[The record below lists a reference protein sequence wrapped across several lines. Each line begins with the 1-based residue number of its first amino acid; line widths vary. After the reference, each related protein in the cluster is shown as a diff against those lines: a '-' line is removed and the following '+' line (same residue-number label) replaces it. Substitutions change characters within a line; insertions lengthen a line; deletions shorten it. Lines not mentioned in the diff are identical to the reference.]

1 MRHKEHTIKTYK
13 ELSKILYGH
22 ADTSITPGCLVV
34 EGGAFRGLYNQGV
47 LDALMEN
54 SLNFACTIG
63 TSAGALAGFNYVAG
77 QIGRSARA
85 NLTFRHY
92 TDYVG
97 RGALLHAHSPIR
109 LDFLFNDYN
118 AIEPFDEKTFFSPQ
132 RRFVAVATDCRTGK
146 TAYFEKG
153 KCRDIFSAIK
163 ASASMPY
170 ISPMIDVDGIPC
182 LDGGCSCKI
191 PYRWALHEG
200 YEKIVVIRTREPAYR
215 KKISRKKGKVQGYGR
230 YPDFAHRLA
239 GSNRAYNHQCD
250 EIQQLEE
257 QGRIFVIAPS
267 QKVTVGRLEG
277 DMNKLGDLYWLGY
290 NDTLSRLDDLRSYL
304 QGPSKA
310 EKHAENM
317 Q

>member
-1 MRHKEHTIKTYK
+1 MRHKEHTIKTYN
-13 ELSKILYGH
+13 ELSKIPHGH
-22 ADTSITPGCLVV
+22 ADKSITPGCIVV

-54 SLNFACTIG
+54 NINFACTIG

-85 NLTFRHY
+85 NLTYRHY

-97 RGALLHAHSPIR
+97 RGALAHAYSPIR

-118 AIEPFDEKTFFSPQ
+118 AIEPFDEKTFFSPE
-132 RRFVAVATDCRTGK
+132 RRFVAVATDCTTGK

-170 ISPMIDVDGIPC
+170 ISPMIDVDGRPC
-182 LDGGCSCKI
+182 LDGGCSCRI

-200 YEKIVVIRTREPAYR
+200 FEKIVVVRTREPEFR
-215 KKISRKKGKVQGYGR
+215 KKVSRRRHRLQAYKR
-230 YPDFAHRLA
+230 YPEFARTLA
-239 GSNRAYNHQCD
+239 NSSRGYNHQCE
-250 EIQQLEE
+250 EILKLEE
-257 QGRIFVIAPS
+257 QGRIFVLAPS
-267 QKVTVGRLEG
+267 QKVTVGRLESN
-277 DMNKLGDLYWLGY
+277 MNKLGDLYWLGY
-290 NDTLSRLDDLRSYL
+290 KDTVNRLASLRNYLSGSSPAD
-304 QGPSKA
+304 Q
-310 EKHAENM
+310 
-317 Q
+317 

>member
-1 MRHKEHTIKTYK
+1 MRHKEHTIKTYN
-13 ELSKILYGH
+13 ELSKIPHGH
-22 ADTSITPGCLVV
+22 ADKSITPGCIVV

-54 SLNFACTIG
+54 NINFACTIG

-85 NLTFRHY
+85 NLTYRHY

-97 RGALLHAHSPIR
+97 RGALAHAYSPIR

-118 AIEPFDEKTFFSPQ
+118 AIEPFDEKTFFSPE

-170 ISPMIDVDGIPC
+170 ISPMIDVDGRPC
-182 LDGGCSCKI
+182 LDGGCSCRI

-200 YEKIVVIRTREPAYR
+200 FEKIVVVRTREPEFR
-215 KKISRKKGKVQGYGR
+215 KKVSRRRHRLQAYKR
-230 YPDFAHRLA
+230 YPEFARTLA
-239 GSNRAYNHQCD
+239 NSSRGYNHQCE
-250 EIQQLEE
+250 EILKLEE
-257 QGRIFVIAPS
+257 QGRIFVLAPS
-267 QKVTVGRLEG
+267 QKVTVGRLESN
-277 DMNKLGDLYWLGY
+277 MNKLGDLYWLGY
-290 NDTLSRLDDLRSYL
+290 KDTLNRLASLRNYL
-304 QGPSKA
+304 VGSSPADQ
-310 EKHAENM
+310 
-317 Q
+317 

>member
-1 MRHKEHTIKTYK
+1 M
-13 ELSKILYGH
+13 
-22 ADTSITPGCLVV
+22 

-54 SLNFACTIG
+54 NINFACTIG

-85 NLTFRHY
+85 NLTYRHY

-97 RGALLHAHSPIR
+97 RGALAHAYSPIR

-118 AIEPFDEKTFFSPQ
+118 AIESFDEKTFFSPE

-170 ISPMIDVDGIPC
+170 ISPMIDVDGRPC
-182 LDGGCSCKI
+182 LDGGCSCRI

-200 YEKIVVIRTREPAYR
+200 FEKIVVVRTREPEFR
-215 KKISRKKGKVQGYGR
+215 KKVSRRRHRLQAYKR
-230 YPDFAHRLA
+230 YPEFARTLA
-239 GSNRAYNHQCD
+239 NSSRGYNHQCE
-250 EIQQLEE
+250 EILKLEE
-257 QGRIFVIAPS
+257 QGRIFVLAPS
-267 QKVTVGRLEG
+267 QKVTVGRLESN
-277 DMNKLGDLYWLGY
+277 MNKLGDLYWLGY
-290 NDTLSRLDDLRSYL
+290 KDTLNRLASLRIYL
-304 QGPSKA
+304 SGSSPADQ
-310 EKHAENM
+310 
-317 Q
+317 

>member
-1 MRHKEHTIKTYK
+1 MRHKEHTIKTYN
-13 ELSKILYGH
+13 ELSKIPYGH
-22 ADTSITPGCLVV
+22 ADKSITPGCIVV

-54 SLNFACTIG
+54 NINFACTIG

-85 NLTFRHY
+85 NLTYRHY

-97 RGALLHAHSPIR
+97 RGALAHAYSPIR

-118 AIEPFDEKTFFSPQ
+118 AIEPFDEKTFFSPE

-170 ISPMIDVDGIPC
+170 ISPMIDVDGRPC
-182 LDGGCSCKI
+182 LDGGCSCRI

-200 YEKIVVIRTREPAYR
+200 FEKIVVVRTREPEFR
-215 KKISRKKGKVQGYGR
+215 KKVSRRRHRLQAYKR
-230 YPDFAHRLA
+230 YPEFARTLA
-239 GSNRAYNHQCD
+239 NSSRGYNHQCE
-250 EIQQLEE
+250 EILKLEE
-257 QGRIFVIAPS
+257 QGRIFVLAPS
-267 QKVTVGRLEG
+267 QKVTVGRLESN
-277 DMNKLGDLYWLGY
+277 MNKLGDLYWLGY
-290 NDTLSRLDDLRSYL
+290 KDTLNRLASLRNYL
-304 QGPSKA
+304 SGSFPADQ
-310 EKHAENM
+310 
-317 Q
+317 

>member
-1 MRHKEHTIKTYK
+1 MRHKEHTIKTYN
-13 ELSKILYGH
+13 ELSKIPHGH
-22 ADTSITPGCLVV
+22 ADKSITPGCIVV

-54 SLNFACTIG
+54 NINFACTIG

-85 NLTFRHY
+85 NLTYRHY

-97 RGALLHAHSPIR
+97 RGALAHAYSPIR

-118 AIEPFDEKTFFSPQ
+118 AIESFDEKTFFSPE

-170 ISPMIDVDGIPC
+170 ISPMIDVDGRPC
-182 LDGGCSCKI
+182 LDGGCSCRI

-200 YEKIVVIRTREPAYR
+200 FEKIVVVRTREPEFR
-215 KKISRKKGKVQGYGR
+215 KKVSRRRHRLQAYKR
-230 YPDFAHRLA
+230 YPEFARTLA
-239 GSNRAYNHQCD
+239 NSSRGYNHQCE
-250 EIQQLEE
+250 EILKLEE
-257 QGRIFVIAPS
+257 QGRIFVLAPS
-267 QKVTVGRLEG
+267 QKVTVGRLESN
-277 DMNKLGDLYWLGY
+277 MNKLGDLYWLGY
-290 NDTLSRLDDLRSYL
+290 KDTLNRLASLRNYL
-304 QGPSKA
+304 VGSSPA
-310 EKHAENM
+310 D
-317 Q
+317 

>member
-1 MRHKEHTIKTYK
+1 M
-13 ELSKILYGH
+13 
-22 ADTSITPGCLVV
+22 

-54 SLNFACTIG
+54 NINFACTIG

-85 NLTFRHY
+85 NLTYRHY

-97 RGALLHAHSPIR
+97 RGALAHAYSPIR

-118 AIEPFDEKTFFSPQ
+118 AIEPFDEKTFFSPE

-170 ISPMIDVDGIPC
+170 ISPMIDVDGRPC
-182 LDGGCSCKI
+182 LDGGCSCRI

-200 YEKIVVIRTREPAYR
+200 FEKIVVVRTREPEFR
-215 KKISRKKGKVQGYGR
+215 KKVSRRRHRIQTYKR
-230 YPDFAHRLA
+230 YPEFARTLA
-239 GSNRAYNHQCD
+239 NSSRGYNHQCE
-250 EIQQLEE
+250 EILKLEE
-257 QGRIFVIAPS
+257 QGRIFVLAPS
-267 QKVTVGRLEG
+267 QKVAVGRLESN
-277 DMNKLGDLYWLGY
+277 MNKLGDLYWLGY
-290 NDTLSRLDDLRSYL
+290 KDTVNRLASLRNYLSGSSPAD
-304 QGPSKA
+304 Q
-310 EKHAENM
+310 
-317 Q
+317 

>member
-1 MRHKEHTIKTYK
+1 MRHKEHTIKTYN
-13 ELSKILYGH
+13 ELSKIPHGH
-22 ADTSITPGCLVV
+22 ADKSITPGCIVV

-54 SLNFACTIG
+54 NINFACTIG

-85 NLTFRHY
+85 NLTYRHY

-97 RGALLHAHSPIR
+97 RGALAHAYSPIR

-118 AIEPFDEKTFFSPQ
+118 AIEPFDEKTFFSPE

-170 ISPMIDVDGIPC
+170 ISPMIDVDGRPC
-182 LDGGCSCKI
+182 LDGGCSCRI

-200 YEKIVVIRTREPAYR
+200 FEKIVVVRTREPEFR
-215 KKISRKKGKVQGYGR
+215 KKVSRRRHRLQAYKR
-230 YPDFAHRLA
+230 YPEFARTLA
-239 GSNRAYNHQCD
+239 NSSRGYNHQCE
-250 EIQQLEE
+250 EIQKLEE
-257 QGRIFVIAPS
+257 KGRIFVLAPS
-267 QKVTVGRLEG
+267 QKVTVGRLESN
-277 DMNKLGDLYWLGY
+277 MNKLGDLYWLGY
-290 NDTLSRLDDLRSYL
+290 KDTVNRLASLKNYLSGSSPAD
-304 QGPSKA
+304 Q
-310 EKHAENM
+310 
-317 Q
+317 

>member
-1 MRHKEHTIKTYK
+1 MRNMRHKEHTIKTYN
-13 ELSKILYGH
+13 ELSKIPHGH
-22 ADTSITPGCLVV
+22 ADKSITPGCIVV

-54 SLNFACTIG
+54 NINFACTIG

-85 NLTFRHY
+85 NLTYRHY

-97 RGALLHAHSPIR
+97 RGALAHAYSPIR

-118 AIEPFDEKTFFSPQ
+118 AIEPFDEKTFFSPE
-132 RRFVAVATDCRTGK
+132 RRFVAVATDCTTGK

-170 ISPMIDVDGIPC
+170 ISPMIDVDGRPC
-182 LDGGCSCKI
+182 LDGGCSCRI

-200 YEKIVVIRTREPAYR
+200 FEKIVVVRTREPEFR
-215 KKISRKKGKVQGYGR
+215 KKVSRRRHRLQAYKR
-230 YPDFAHRLA
+230 YPEFARTLA
-239 GSNRAYNHQCD
+239 NSSRGYNHQCE
-250 EIQQLEE
+250 EILKLEE
-257 QGRIFVIAPS
+257 QGRIFVLAPS
-267 QKVTVGRLEG
+267 QKVTVGRLESN
-277 DMNKLGDLYWLGY
+277 MNKLGDLYWLGY
-290 NDTLSRLDDLRSYL
+290 KDTLNRLASLRNYL
-304 QGPSKA
+304 SEPSPA
-310 EKHAENM
+310 D

>member
-1 MRHKEHTIKTYK
+1 M
-13 ELSKILYGH
+13 
-22 ADTSITPGCLVV
+22 

-54 SLNFACTIG
+54 NINFACTIG

-85 NLTFRHY
+85 NLTYRHY

-97 RGALLHAHSPIR
+97 RGALAHAYSPIR

-118 AIEPFDEKTFFSPQ
+118 AIEPFDEKTFFSPE

-170 ISPMIDVDGIPC
+170 ISPMIDVDGRPC
-182 LDGGCSCKI
+182 LDGGCSCRI

-200 YEKIVVIRTREPAYR
+200 FEKIVVVRTREPEFR
-215 KKISRKKGKVQGYGR
+215 KKVSRRRHRLQAYKR
-230 YPDFAHRLA
+230 YPEFARTLA
-239 GSNRAYNHQCD
+239 NSSRGYNHQCE
-250 EIQQLEE
+250 EILKLEE
-257 QGRIFVIAPS
+257 QGRIFVLAPS
-267 QKVTVGRLEG
+267 QKVTVGRLESN
-277 DMNKLGDLYWLGY
+277 MNKLGDLYWLGY
-290 NDTLSRLDDLRSYL
+290 KDTLNRLASLRNYL
-304 QGPSKA
+304 SGSSPADQ
-310 EKHAENM
+310 
-317 Q
+317 

>member
-13 ELSKILYGH
+13 ELSKIPHGH
-22 ADTSITPGCLVV
+22 ADPSITPGCLVV

-47 LDALMEN
+47 LDALMVN
-54 SLNFACTIG
+54 NLNFACTIG
-63 TSAGALAGFNYVAG
+63 TSAGALAGFNYAAG

-85 NLTFRHY
+85 NLTYRHY

-97 RGALLHAHSPIR
+97 RGALAHAYSPIR

-118 AIEPFDEKTFFSPQ
+118 AIEPFDEKTFFSPE

-170 ISPMIDVDGIPC
+170 ISPMIDVDGRPC
-182 LDGGCSCKI
+182 LDGGCSCRI

-200 YEKIVVIRTREPAYR
+200 FEKIVVVRTREPEFR
-215 KKISRKKGKVQGYGR
+215 KKVSRRRHRLQAYKR
-230 YPDFAHRLA
+230 YPEFARTLA
-239 GSNRAYNHQCD
+239 NSSRGYNHQCE
-250 EIQQLEE
+250 EILKLEE
-257 QGRIFVIAPS
+257 QGRIFVLAPS

-290 NDTLSRLDDLRSYL
+290 KDTVNRLASLRNYLSGSSPAD
-304 QGPSKA
+304 Q
-310 EKHAENM
+310 
-317 Q
+317 

>member
-1 MRHKEHTIKTYK
+1 MRHKEHTIKTYN
-13 ELSKILYGH
+13 ELSKIPHGH
-22 ADTSITPGCLVV
+22 ADKSITPGCIVV

-54 SLNFACTIG
+54 NINFACTIG

-85 NLTFRHY
+85 NLTYRHY

-97 RGALLHAHSPIR
+97 RGALAHAYSPIR

-118 AIEPFDEKTFFSPQ
+118 AIEPFDEKTFFSPE

-170 ISPMIDVDGIPC
+170 ISPMIDVDGRPC
-182 LDGGCSCKI
+182 LDGGCSCRI

-200 YEKIVVIRTREPAYR
+200 FEKIVVVRTREPEFR
-215 KKISRKKGKVQGYGR
+215 KKVSRRRHRLQAYKR
-230 YPDFAHRLA
+230 YPEFARTLA
-239 GSNRAYNHQCD
+239 NSSRGYNHQCE
-250 EIQQLEE
+250 EILKLEE
-257 QGRIFVIAPS
+257 QGRIFVLAPS
-267 QKVTVGRLEG
+267 QKVTVGRLESN
-277 DMNKLGDLYWLGY
+277 MNKLGDLYWLGY
-290 NDTLSRLDDLRSYL
+290 KDTVNRLASLRNYLSGSSPAD
-304 QGPSKA
+304 Q
-310 EKHAENM
+310 
-317 Q
+317 

>member
-1 MRHKEHTIKTYK
+1 MRHKEHTIKTYN
-13 ELSKILYGH
+13 ELSKIPHGH
-22 ADTSITPGCLVV
+22 ADKSITPGCIVV

-54 SLNFACTIG
+54 NINFACTIG

-85 NLTFRHY
+85 NLTYRHY

-97 RGALLHAHSPIR
+97 RGALAHAYSPIR

-118 AIEPFDEKTFFSPQ
+118 AIEPFDEKTFFSPE
-132 RRFVAVATDCRTGK
+132 RRFVAVATDCTTGK

-170 ISPMIDVDGIPC
+170 ISPMIDVDGRPC
-182 LDGGCSCKI
+182 LDGGCSCRI

-200 YEKIVVIRTREPAYR
+200 FEKIVVVRTREPEFR
-215 KKISRKKGKVQGYGR
+215 KKVSRRRHRLQAYKR
-230 YPDFAHRLA
+230 YPEFARTLA
-239 GSNRAYNHQCD
+239 NSSRGYNHQCE
-250 EIQQLEE
+250 EILKREE
-257 QGRIFVIAPS
+257 QGRIFVLAPS
-267 QKVTVGRLEG
+267 QKVTVGRPEG
-277 DMNKLGDLYWLGY
+277 DMNKLGHLYWLGY
-290 NDTLSRLDDLRSYL
+290 KDTVNRLAALRNYLSGSSPAD
-304 QGPSKA
+304 Q
-310 EKHAENM
+310 
-317 Q
+317 

>member
-1 MRHKEHTIKTYK
+1 MRHKEHTIKTYN
-13 ELSKILYGH
+13 ELSKIPHGH
-22 ADTSITPGCLVV
+22 ADKSITPGCIVV

-54 SLNFACTIG
+54 NINFACTIG

-85 NLTFRHY
+85 NLTYRHY

-97 RGALLHAHSPIR
+97 RGALAHAYSPIR

-118 AIEPFDEKTFFSPQ
+118 AIEPFDEKTFFSPE

-170 ISPMIDVDGIPC
+170 ISPMIDVDGRPC
-182 LDGGCSCKI
+182 LDGGCSCRI

-200 YEKIVVIRTREPAYR
+200 FEKIVVVRTREPEFR
-215 KKISRKKGKVQGYGR
+215 KKVSRRRHRHQAYKR
-230 YPDFAHRLA
+230 YPEFARTLA
-239 GSNRAYNHQCD
+239 NSSRGYNHQCE
-250 EIQQLEE
+250 EILKLEE
-257 QGRIFVIAPS
+257 QGRIFVLAPS
-267 QKVTVGRLEG
+267 QKVTVGRLESN
-277 DMNKLGDLYWLGY
+277 MNKLGDLYWLGY
-290 NDTLSRLDDLRSYL
+290 KDTVNRLDSLRNYL
-304 QGPSKA
+304 SGSSPADQ
-310 EKHAENM
+310 
-317 Q
+317 

>member
-1 MRHKEHTIKTYK
+1 MNKEHTIKTYK
-13 ELSKILYGH
+13 ELSKIPYGH
-22 ADTSITPGCLVV
+22 ADTSITPGCIVV

-54 SLNFACTIG
+54 NLNFACTIG
-63 TSAGALAGFNYVAG
+63 TSAGALAGFNYAAG

-85 NLTFRHY
+85 NLTYRHY

-97 RGALLHAHSPIR
+97 RGALTHAHSPIR

-118 AIEPFDEKTFFSPQ
+118 AIEPFDEKTFFSPE

-146 TAYFEKG
+146 TTYFEKG

-170 ISPMIDVDGIPC
+170 ISPMVDVDGRPC

-200 YEKIVVIRTREPAYR
+200 YEKIVVVRTREPEYR
-215 KKISRKKGKVQGYGR
+215 KKVSRKRHRLQGYGR
-230 YPDFAHRLA
+230 YPEFTRRLA
-239 GSNRAYNHQCD
+239 RSNRAYNHQCE
-250 EIQQLEE
+250 EIQQLDVLSMTPMDALN
-257 QGRIFVIAPS
+257 RLFVLKEKA
-267 QKVTVGRLEG
+267 L
-277 DMNKLGDLYWLGY
+277 KL
-290 NDTLSRLDDLRSYL
+290 
-304 QGPSKA
+304 
-310 EKHAENM
+310 
-317 Q
+317 

>member
-1 MRHKEHTIKTYK
+1 MRHKEHTIKTYN
-13 ELSKILYGH
+13 ELSKIPHGH
-22 ADTSITPGCLVV
+22 ADKSITPGCIVV

-54 SLNFACTIG
+54 NINFACTIG

-85 NLTFRHY
+85 NLTYRHY

-97 RGALLHAHSPIR
+97 RGALAHAYSPIR

-118 AIEPFDEKTFFSPQ
+118 AIEPFDEKTFFSPE

-170 ISPMIDVDGIPC
+170 ISPMIDVDGRPC
-182 LDGGCSCKI
+182 LDGGCSCRI

-200 YEKIVVIRTREPAYR
+200 FEKIVVVRTREPEFR
-215 KKISRKKGKVQGYGR
+215 KKVSRRRHRLQAYKR
-230 YPDFAHRLA
+230 YPEFARTLA
-239 GSNRAYNHQCD
+239 NSSRGYNHQCE
-250 EIQQLEE
+250 EIQRLEE
-257 QGRIFVIAPS
+257 QGRIFVLAPS
-267 QKVTVGRLEG
+267 QKVTVGRLESN
-277 DMNKLGDLYWLGY
+277 MNKLGDLYWLGY
-290 NDTLSRLDDLRSYL
+290 KDTLNRLASLRNYL
-304 QGPSKA
+304 VGSSPADQ
-310 EKHAENM
+310 
-317 Q
+317 

>member
-1 MRHKEHTIKTYK
+1 MRHKEHTIKTYN
-13 ELSKILYGH
+13 ELSKIPHGH
-22 ADTSITPGCLVV
+22 ADKSITPGCIVV
-34 EGGAFRGLYNQGV
+34 EGGAFQGLYNQGV

-54 SLNFACTIG
+54 NINFACTIG

-85 NLTFRHY
+85 NLTYRHY

-97 RGALLHAHSPIR
+97 RGALAHAYSPIR

-118 AIEPFDEKTFFSPQ
+118 AIEPFDEKTFFSPE

-170 ISPMIDVDGIPC
+170 ISPMIDVDGRPC
-182 LDGGCSCKI
+182 LDGGCSCRI

-200 YEKIVVIRTREPAYR
+200 FEKIVVVRTREPEFR
-215 KKISRKKGKVQGYGR
+215 KKVSRR
-230 YPDFAHRLA
+230 RHR
-239 GSNRAYNHQCD
+239 
-250 EIQQLEE
+250 IQTYK
-257 QGRIFVIAPS
+257 R
-267 QKVTVGRLEG
+267 
-277 DMNKLGDLYWLGY
+277 
-290 NDTLSRLDDLRSYL
+290 
-304 QGPSKA
+304 
-310 EKHAENM
+310 
-317 Q
+317 

>member
-1 MRHKEHTIKTYK
+1 MNKEHTIKTYT
-13 ELSKILYGH
+13 ELSKIPYGH
-22 ADTSITPGCLVV
+22 ADKSITPGCIVV

-54 SLNFACTIG
+54 NLNFACTIG
-63 TSAGALAGFNYVAG
+63 TSAGALAGFNYAAG

-85 NLTFRHY
+85 NLTYRHY

-97 RGALLHAHSPIR
+97 RGALAHAHSPIR
-109 LDFLFNDYN
+109 MDFLFNDYN

-132 RRFVAVATDCRTGK
+132 RRFVAVATDCTTGK

-170 ISPMIDVDGIPC
+170 ISPMVYVDGRPC
-182 LDGGCSCKI
+182 LDGGCSCRI

-200 YEKIVVIRTREPAYR
+200 YEKIVVVRTREPEYR
-215 KKISRKKGKVQGYGR
+215 KFQVYHR
-230 YPDFAHRLA
+230 YPEFARRLA
-239 GSNRAYNHQCD
+239 NSSRAYNHQCE
-250 EIQQLEE
+250 EILKLEE

-267 QKVTVGRLEG
+267 QKVTVGRLER

-290 NDTLSRLDDLRSYL
+290 NDTMSRMDSLRRYL
-304 QGPSKA
+304 GGSSTAQKEAGL
-310 EKHAENM
+310 
-317 Q
+317 